1 MHNYCNL
8 RSNCNYN
15 LIKHNKG
22 KTMKKISKLLVG
34 ILFSA
39 LVIAPSYA
47 GELTVTGGATATY
60 TTNGDDASAGKN
72 IGISNEVDLSAS
84 GELDNGYTWKYSVQ
98 LDGTSTANDDTAL
111 TIGTDMGTVGF
122 FVTEGG
128 LSTELHGVGALG
140 VGFDYASPSSFETG
154 YDVSDYSNIQY
165 HTPADLLPYGIGI
178 KVGYVPNMSATTQL
192 SAKESDSTLT
202 TQSEGRTLEMLQV
215 SAAPIDGLSIKGDV
229 AVTDSVGGDANG
241 DDGVVANVG
250 AKYTIG
256 QVSVGYVEG
265 GYQPA
270 TGAAADDE
278 TIYYENKYYG
288 IQFDVNDNV
297 SISYNVDE
305 SIKNTRTA
313 VAVAASAGTKATTA
327 MEQET
332 LQLAYTIGGATI
344 GISDI
349 EVTNSDYS
357 AGKAETQT
365 VVSLGISF

>member
-1 MHNYCNL
+1 
-8 RSNCNYN
+8 
-15 LIKHNKG
+15 
-22 KTMKKISKLLVG
+22 MKNISKLLVG

-47 GELTVTGGATATY
+47 GEMSVSGGATATY

-72 IGISNEVDLSAS
+72 IGISNEIDFSAS
-84 GELDNGYTWKYSVQ
+84 GELDNGYTWNYVVQ
-98 LDGTSTANDDTAL
+98 LDGDNTANDDTAL
-111 TIGTDMGTVGF
+111 TIGTDMGTLGF

-140 VGFDYASPSSFETG
+140 AGFDYASPASFQTG
-154 YDVSDYSNIQY
+154 YDVSSYSNVQY

-192 SAKESDSTLT
+192 SAKESDTTLT
-202 TQSEGRTLEMLQV
+202 TQSEGRSLQMGQI
-215 SAAPIDGLSIKGDV
+215 SAAPIDGLTIKGDV
-229 AVTDSVGGDANG
+229 AVTDSEGGDANG
-241 DDGVVANVG
+241 DDGVAANVG

-270 TGAAADDE
+270 TGAAANDE
-278 TIYYENKYYG
+278 TVYYENKFYG
-288 IQFDVNDNV
+288 VQFDVNDAV
-297 SISYNVDE
+297 SVSYNVDE

-313 VAVAASAGTKATTA
+313 VAVAATTGTKATVA

-332 LQLAYTIGGATI
+332 LQLAYTVGGATI
-344 GISDI
+344 GIADV
-349 EVTNSDYS
+349 EVTNSDYT

-365 VVSLGISF
+365 VISLGISF